1 METNGNDANH
11 ADKTPLFR
19 KDAIAR
25 DDDDTSA
32 TAADSRTSS
41 SSRPDDLWVAAAPLL
56 SRPLS
61 SRPAPWT
68 AGWAEGSSSMSGK
81 ERGREKGKFREYFRN
96 HNGLNWVVGTVCV
109 RVACERSFN

>member
-11 ADKTPLFR
+11 ADKMPLFR

-25 DDDDTSA
+25 DDDTSA

-41 SSRPDDLWVAAAPLL
+41 RPDDLWAAPLL

-68 AGWAEGSSSMSGK
+68 AGWAEGSSSMSAK
-81 ERGREKGKFREYFRN
+81 ERGKGK
-96 HNGLNWVVGTVCV
+96 
-109 RVACERSFN
+109 RVN